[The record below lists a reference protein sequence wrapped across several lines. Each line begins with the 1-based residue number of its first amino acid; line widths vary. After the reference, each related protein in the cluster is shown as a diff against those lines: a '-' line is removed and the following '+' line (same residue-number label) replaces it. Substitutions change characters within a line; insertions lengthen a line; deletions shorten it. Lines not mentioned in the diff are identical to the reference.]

1 MAIFNYMDRDGGELE
16 ILDQGSDLLFLVAD
30 ADSSSDSVQL
40 KRDDVIRLHTAL
52 GAWISGDNVPVCDPD
67 SLYGQLI
74 RQAVHEELARVIPE
88 CLAQTQAPAN
98 LDVCRGGYG
107 CEVLDYHAPYSPGCG
122 RPDPD
127 PEPHDV
133 GHPTYEDARP
143 LFAPGAKEYYQ
154 KVLGITPAEDARP
167 LVRVGP
173 SHCGECTHPMNDHIA
188 FGGCWGNAG
197 TCACEVQQ
205 DAPVPVVES
214 DKVWGEAGQPPVHCT
229 CGHPAADHT
238 GGICWGMAPMQERE
252 GASGCRCEY
261 APSAP
266 PVRCTCEHD
275 RQMHGRFGCRVLGC
289 ACKWAVASGR
299 AWGEQGQA
307 PTACVGCGHA
317 KALHTYSGGCGE
329 CDSHGVECACRR
341 GPR

>member
-1 MAIFNYMDRDGGELE
+1 MAIFNYTNRDGGELE
-16 ILDQGSDLLFLVAD
+16 ILDRGSDLLFLVAD
-30 ADSSSDSVQL
+30 ADGAADPVQL

-88 CLAQTQAPAN
+88 CLAQTQAPAP
-98 LDVCRGGYG
+98 VCTRDES
-107 CEVLDYHAPYSPGCG
+107 CDLLA
-122 RPDPD
+122 D

-167 LVRVGP
+167 LARVGP

-205 DAPVPVVES
+205 DAPVPVVKS
-214 DKVWGEAGQPPVHCT
+214 DKVWGEAGQPPVKTTALKCT
-229 CGHPAADHT
+229 CSHPAADHHSKT
-238 GGICWGMAPMQERE
+238 QSWEGGCL
-252 GASGCRCEY
+252 GCACEY

-266 PVRCTCEHD
+266 PVRCNCEHD

-289 ACKWAVASGR
+289 ACRWK
-299 AWGEQGQA
+299 
-307 PTACVGCGHA
+307 
-317 KALHTYSGGCGE
+317 
-329 CDSHGVECACRR
+329 R
-341 GPR
+341 GTS

>member
-1 MAIFNYMDRDGGELE
+1 MAIFNYTNRDGGELE
-16 ILDQGSDLLFLVAD
+16 ILDRGSDLLFLVAD
-30 ADSSSDSVQL
+30 ADGAADPVQL

-52 GAWISGDNVPVCDPD
+52 GAWISGDNVPVCDAD
-67 SLYGQLI
+67 TLYGQLI

-107 CEVLDYHAPYSPGCG
+107 CEVLDYHAPYGPGCG

-127 PEPHDV
+127 PHDV
-133 GHPTYEDARP
+133 GHPTY
-143 LFAPGAKEYYQ
+143 
-154 KVLGITPAEDARP
+154 EDARP

-214 DKVWGEAGQPPVHCT
+214 DKVWGEAGQPPVQCT
-229 CGHPAADHT
+229 CSHKYAYTHDDN
-238 GGICWGMAPMQERE
+238 
-252 GASGCRCEY
+252 GCTY
-261 APSAP
+261 P
-266 PVRCTCEHD
+266 P
-275 RQMHGRFGCRVLGC
+275 
-289 ACKWAVASGR
+289 
-299 AWGEQGQA
+299 
-307 PTACVGCGHA
+307 
-317 KALHTYSGGCGE
+317 
-329 CDSHGVECACRR
+329 CACRWKR
-341 GPR
+341 GTS

>member
-1 MAIFNYMDRDGGELE
+1 MAIFHHKDRDGDEVE
-16 ILDQGSDLLFLVAD
+16 ILTRGSDLLFLVAD
-30 ADSSSDSVQL
+30 ASDGAAVQL

-52 GAWISGDNVPVCDPD
+52 GAWISDDNVPVCDPD
-67 SLYGQLI
+67 TLYGQLI

-107 CEVLDYHAPYSPGCG
+107 CEVLDYHAPYGPGCG

-143 LFAPGAKEYYQ
+143 LFATGAKEYYQ

-214 DKVWGEAGQPPVHCT
+214 DKVWGEQGQPPVKTTALKCT
-229 CGHPAADHT
+229 CSHPATDHHSKT
-238 GGICWGMAPMQERE
+238 QSWEGGCL
-252 GASGCRCEY
+252 GCMCEY

-266 PVRCTCEHD
+266 ALECTCSHKYAYTHD
-275 RQMHGRFGCRVLGC
+275 DNGC
-289 ACKWAVASGR
+289 
-299 AWGEQGQA
+299 
-307 PTACVGCGHA
+307 
-317 KALHTYSGGCGE
+317 TYPP
-329 CDSHGVECACRR
+329 CACRWKR
-341 GPR
+341 GTS

>member
-1 MAIFNYMDRDGGELE
+1 MGNNDPSIFKHSDQDNDELDVW
-16 ILDQGSDLLFLVAD
+16 DQGVSLLFHSTRRFDAALV
-30 ADSSSDSVQL
+30 SVRVN
-40 KRDDVIRLHTAL
+40 RDDVIRLHTAL

-88 CLAQTQAPAN
+88 CLAQTQAPAPVCTRDESC
-98 LDVCRGGYG
+98 DVA
-107 CEVLDYHAPYSPGCG
+107 D
-122 RPDPD
+122 D

-133 GHPTYEDARP
+133 GHPTY
-143 LFAPGAKEYYQ
+143 
-154 KVLGITPAEDARP
+154 EDARP

-214 DKVWGEAGQPPVHCT
+214 DKVWGEAGQPPVKTTALKCTCIHETKYPHRPEYNGCSRTGCLCEYVPSAPALKCT
-229 CGHPAADHT
+229 CGHPATLALH
-238 GGICWGMAPMQERE
+238 GNL
-252 GASGCRCEY
+252 GCEVPGCTCKY

-266 PVRCTCEHD
+266 PVRCNCEHD

-289 ACKWAVASGR
+289 V
-299 AWGEQGQA
+299 
-307 PTACVGCGHA
+307 
-317 KALHTYSGGCGE
+317 
-329 CDSHGVECACRR
+329 CRWKR
-341 GPR
+341 GTS

>member
-16 ILDQGSDLLFLVAD
+16 ILDRGSDLLFLVAD
-30 ADSSSDSVQL
+30 ADGSSDSVQL

-143 LFAPGAKEYYQ
+143 LA
-154 KVLGITPAEDARP
+154 
-167 LVRVGP
+167 RVGP

-205 DAPVPVVES
+205 DAPVPVVKS
-214 DKVWGEAGQPPVHCT
+214 DKVWGGAGQAPVQCT
-229 CGHPAADHT
+229 CAHPAADHHRKT
-238 GGICWGMAPMQERE
+238 QGWEGGCLG
-252 GASGCRCEY
+252 
-261 APSAP
+261 
-266 PVRCTCEHD
+266 CTCE
-275 RQMHGRFGCRVLGC
+275 
-289 ACKWAVASGR
+289 WAGTS
-299 AWGEQGQA
+299 
-307 PTACVGCGHA
+307 
-317 KALHTYSGGCGE
+317 
-329 CDSHGVECACRR
+329 
-341 GPR
+341 